1 MTSRRPLYLH
11 IGLQKTGTSYLQSVF
26 WESQDELQ
34 RQGLDLVPDSKRAT
48 FHLMLQVR
56 DRYNPAVDPAAAGK
70 ALERYP
76 RQLAAANGSRAL
88 TSEESL
94 APAKPEQIERLMA
107 ACQDREV
114 HLILTMRD
122 LARSIPSAWQEQVKA
137 GSPQT
142 YDAYLDQL
150 VRQQGNADSP
160 LWRNKDI
167 PAILDRWE
175 ASVPAERIH
184 IVTVPPSGSDPQA
197 LLHRYCSVLDV
208 DPETLRRESGAR
220 NEALGRVQAELLRRV
235 NSELDESF
243 RRRDVYGDIGKRLF
257 AMGILGPQR
266 GERLKVP
273 EVHQEWCAEVSARY
287 VERLAGR
294 GYHVSGDLAD
304 LMPSPSAFGP
314 EAERPSD
321 AEIAEAATVALAS
334 LLTSQMTKLRRRKAS
349 SQDTTASGRL
359 SRAARTLTRPL
370 RGARAT

>member
-26 WESQDELQ
+26 WESQAELQ

-48 FHLMLQVR
+48 FHLMLRVR
-56 DRYNPAVDPAAAGK
+56 DRYNPAVDPAGAGR

-76 RQLAAANGSRAL
+76 QQLAAASGSRAL

-94 APAKPEQIERLMA
+94 APAKPQQIERLMA
-107 ACQDREV
+107 ACRDRDV
-114 HLILTMRD
+114 HLIVTLRD

-142 YDAYLDQL
+142 YDEYLEQL
-150 VRQQGNADSP
+150 VRQQGNTDSP

-175 ASVPAERIH
+175 AFVPADRVH

-197 LLHRYCSVLDV
+197 LLRRYCSVLDI
-208 DPETLRRESGAR
+208 DPAGLQRASGAR

-235 NSELDESF
+235 NAQLDESY

-257 AMGILGPQR
+257 AMGILGPQK

-273 EVHQEWCAEVSARY
+273 QVYEEWCSEVSARY
-287 VERLAGR
+287 VERLASR
-294 GYHVSGDLAD
+294 EYDVSGDPAD

-314 EAERPSD
+314 ETERPSD
-321 AEIAEAATVALAS
+321 AEVAEAATAALAS
-334 LLTSQMTKLRRRKAS
+334 LLTTQMTKLRRRKAS
-349 SQDTTASGRL
+349 SRDNTAAGRL
-359 SRAARTLTRPL
+359 RRVTRNLARPL
-370 RGARAT
+370 RGVRAT